1 MARSR
6 MPPIRL
12 VPLFVASALLWPPAA
27 PAGELHDAVR
37 GGDTT
42 QLAAALQRGLD
53 VNARDEWGR
62 TPLIVALQQDQT
74 AAAELLIRRGADPS
88 ATDAW
93 GRTAL
98 LVAAQLRNT
107 VAIGSLL
114 RAGADVNAAN
124 RNDITPLIAAAQTA
138 NRDAVALLLKAGAA
152 ADRQDNL
159 GWTALMWAAS
169 RKDGAI
175 VAALLEAGADAVRTA
190 WDGERALEIARRSG
204 ADAALLAQLASRTP
218 ALPPRPA
225 TRAAAPPSKA
235 LATLAAPKVSV
246 PADASRIVRGHP
258 TAPVTIVEFTDFQCP
273 YCSYGAR
280 VIDEVLAR
288 HEGQVRL
295 VVRHL
300 PLPRLH
306 PMAMPA
312 ALRFEA
318 LALQDPAKAWAFYD
332 RMLRDTRALAGGEAY
347 LDRVAAEVGADM
359 KRLDEDRRG
368 DAVRQRVD
376 ADLKEAQRLRFDGV
390 PVFVVNGHVIAG
402 AQPAQ
407 TFSELIEALSR

>member
-1 MARSR
+1 MTA
-6 MPPIRL
+6 IRATL
-12 VPLFVASALLWPPAA
+12 PAFLSLLALLLPLPSIAA
-27 PAGELHDAVR
+27 PDLFGAIRSGDAAKVEQALKE
-37 GGDTT
+37 GANVD
-42 QLAAALQRGLD
+42 AAD
-53 VNARDEWGR
+53 SWGR
-62 TPLIVALQQDQT
+62 TPLML
-74 AAAELLIRRGADPS
+74 
-88 ATDAW
+88 AT
-93 GRTAL
+93 
-98 LVAAQLRNT
+98 QLRNT
-107 VAIGSLL
+107 PAVKLVLA
-114 RAGADVNAAN
+114 RKPDVNAAN

-190 WDGERALEIARRSG
+190 WDGERALEIARRRG

-225 TRAAAPPSKA
+225 ARAAAPPSKA
-235 LATLAAPKVSV
+235 LAILAAPKVSV

>member
-1 MARSR
+1 MTRSR
-6 MPPIRL
+6 IPVMPIASLSAAL
-12 VPLFVASALLWPPAA
+12 VMLWPPATA
-27 PAGELHDAVR
+27 AAELHDAVR
-37 GGDTT
+37 GGDTAMVAAM
-42 QLAAALQRGLD
+42 LARGQDL
-53 VNARDEWGR
+53 NQRDEWGR
-62 TPLIVALQQDQT
+62 TPLIVALQQDQ
-74 AAAELLIRRGADPS
+74 AAVAEWLMRRGADPS

-107 VAIGSLL
+107 AAVESLL
-114 RAGADVNAAN
+114 RAGADVDAAN

-152 ADRQDNL
+152 IDRQDNL

-169 RKDGAI
+169 RKDEAI
-175 VAALLEAGADAVRTA
+175 VRALLEAGADAARTA

-204 ADAALLAQLASRTP
+204 ADAALLARLEARTP
-218 ALPPRPA
+218 ATPPRSGA
-225 TRAAAPPSKA
+225 RAAAPPSKA
-235 LATLAAPKVSV
+235 LAILAAPKVSLPV
-246 PADASRIVRGHP
+246 DASRIVRGHP
-258 TAPVTIVEFTDFQCP
+258 AAPVTIVEFTDFQCP
-273 YCSYGAR
+273 YCAFGAR
-280 VIDEVLAR
+280 VLDEVLAR
-288 HEGQVRL
+288 YEGRVRL

-318 LALQDPAKAWAFYD
+318 LALQDSAKAWAFYD
-332 RMLRDTRALAGGEAY
+332 RMFRDTRALAGGEAY

-368 DAVRQRVD
+368 DAVRQRVA
-376 ADLKEAQRLRFDGV
+376 ADLKEAERLRFDGV
-390 PVFVVNGHVIAG
+390 PAFVVNGHVMAG

-407 TFSELIEALSR
+407 TFFDLIEALMR